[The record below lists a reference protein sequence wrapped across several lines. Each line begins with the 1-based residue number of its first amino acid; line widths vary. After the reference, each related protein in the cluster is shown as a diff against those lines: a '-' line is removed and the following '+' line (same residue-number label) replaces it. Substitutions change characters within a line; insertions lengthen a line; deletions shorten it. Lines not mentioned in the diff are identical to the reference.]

1 MKKLLITTLS
11 AAALAVS
18 AFGQESQTL
27 AFDDLDGAANSGSYA
42 PGDTFSF
49 NVNLTFAG
57 YNAIGLSFWLE
68 TESGFASNL
77 SIVNV
82 TYGTFFP
89 DGNQGAPNPDFF
101 NSSQAS
107 SGFLSNNRD
116 LGSTVDDTSTQSVA
130 PGTYF
135 VANVTFELGASAP
148 AGTYTIR
155 STTTGTHQSVVS
167 DSTFTDHALPA
178 ATYNVTVVPE
188 PATWSMLALGGLVA
202 LGFNRLRVRTRR

>member
-1 MKKLLITTLS
+1 MKKLLITALS
-11 AAALAVS
+11 VAALTVS
-18 AFGQESQTL
+18 AFGQSQTL
-27 AFDDLDGAANSGSYA
+27 AFDDLSGAPDSGTYA

-89 DGNQGAPNPDFF
+89 DGNQSTPNPDFF

-116 LGSTVDDTSTQSVA
+116 LGSTVDDPGTQSVA

-135 VANVTFELGASAP
+135 VANVTLELGGSAP

-167 DSTFTDHALPA
+167 DSTFTDHSLPA
-178 ATYNVTVVPE
+178 ATYTVTVVPE
-188 PATWSMLALGGLVA
+188 PATWSMLALGGLIA
-202 LGFNRLRVRTRR
+202 FGANRLRVRTRR